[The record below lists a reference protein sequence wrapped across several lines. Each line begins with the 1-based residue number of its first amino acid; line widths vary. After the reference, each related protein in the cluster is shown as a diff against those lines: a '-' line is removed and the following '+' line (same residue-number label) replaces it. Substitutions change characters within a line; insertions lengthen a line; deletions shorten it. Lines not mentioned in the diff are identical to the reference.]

1 MNKSLPKLV
10 VPLPI
15 SLDPLK
21 LSTEALGLVAG
32 AKSAAEG
39 LDRLLAAKLTEDA
52 IRLVSHTLPK
62 REAVWWCCMCARS
75 VPAPLQEVVDLEAL
89 QAAEAWVRRPSEEAR
104 RACMTLAQKTKF
116 NSPEIWAA
124 VGAFWTGGS
133 MGPESA
139 PAIPVPE
146 HFTGLAV
153 HGGVMLAS
161 VRLRPENAMARLGR
175 FLTSAQEI
183 ASGGAGVIAVEEA

>member
-1 MNKSLPKLV
+1 MSNSLTKLA
-10 VPLPI
+10 VPLPA

-21 LSTEALGLVAG
+21 LSSEALGLLVG
-32 AKSAAEG
+32 AKTAAEG
-39 LDRLLAAKLTEDA
+39 LERLLAAKLLDDA

-75 VPAPLQEVVDLEAL
+75 VPPPQQNPTDIEAL
-89 QAAEAWVRRPSEEAR
+89 NAAEAWVRRPSEEAR
-104 RACMTLAQKTKF
+104 RACMAIAQKTQF
-116 NSPEIWAA
+116 NTPEVWAA
-124 VGAFWTGGS
+124 MGAFWNSGS

-146 HFTGLAV
+146 HFTGLAI

-161 VRLRPENAMARLGR
+161 VRLRPEQAMARLGR
-175 FLTSAQEI
+175 FLAAACDI
-183 ASGGAGVIAVEEA
+183 AAGGAGVIPVEEV